1 MFEVFAQNGEL
12 VTAKAGDVIALAHE
26 LPEASGRFDE
36 QLVAGGMAQRVID
49 LLESVEID
57 KEHGQ
62 GMVAAPHARQCL
74 LGSFD
79 EQLAVGQAGEWI
91 MKTAVKLQPDKIGDA
106 PSTTRP

>member
-49 LLESVEID
+49 LLESVEI
-57 KEHGQ
+57 ESTARHGRR
-62 GMVAAPHARQCL
+62 AACL
-74 LGSFD
+74 ASACGLFD

-91 MKTAVKLQPDKIGDA
+91 MKTAVKLQLEKIGDA
-106 PSTTRP
+106 PR